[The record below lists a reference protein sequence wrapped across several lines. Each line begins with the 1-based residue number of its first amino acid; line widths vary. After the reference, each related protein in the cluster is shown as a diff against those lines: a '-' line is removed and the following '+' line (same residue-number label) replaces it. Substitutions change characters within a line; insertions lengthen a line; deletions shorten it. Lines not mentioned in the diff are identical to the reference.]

1 MMELDATGWSKQ
13 DHIVLAVSTGIDSMC
28 LLHLLLN
35 EYQHTYSKLTCIHV
49 NHGLRQASIEE
60 EAFFKTYC
68 EEHQIEYFI
77 KRLDL
82 SETVEAGNSIQ
93 NVSRQYRYDWF
104 DSIMKQLGA
113 NVLLTAHHQDDQIET
128 IFYRLFTGR
137 FTRSHLGI
145 AYTSQ
150 RSSYQLI
157 RPMLDISKAAIKSY
171 QNQYNIPFFEDV
183 SNHKNVY
190 VRNDIRNRIIPA
202 VMDNQQLDVAHLLKL
217 KSWHDQELATLRK
230 SAHHFIKEAVQVSEK
245 QDKIVI
251 PRGRF
256 NRLTDNMKV
265 HVLDQ
270 LFEKTTLS
278 KTISDKMYQT
288 WFNQISNQKSQFTID
303 ITDKWIIQIA
313 YDTLIMMA
321 NTEMND
327 VNSTQVIE
335 VPHTYR
341 FGDYEIEIQPDFP
354 LNQFPL
360 TIRQRQNGDRFL
372 LNGYAG
378 KHKKVSRLLIDK
390 KIDAIERNRL
400 PVVINAE
407 GKIIAVGQLFMNKDY
422 KHYINIRNIGDE

>member
-1 MMELDATGWSKQ
+1 MELNATGWSEQ

-35 EYQHTYSKLTCIHV
+35 EYQHTYSKLTCIHI

-68 EEHQIEYFI
+68 EEHGIEYYI

-93 NVSRQYRYDWF
+93 NISRQYRYEWF
-104 DSIMKQLGA
+104 DYIMKQLGA
-113 NVLLTAHHQDDQIET
+113 SVLLTAHHRDDQIET

-150 RSSYQLI
+150 RASYQLI
-157 RPMLDISKAAIKSY
+157 RPMLDISKATIKSY
-171 QNQYNIPFFEDV
+171 QNQYNFPFFEDV
-183 SNHKNVY
+183 SNHNNVY

-230 SAHHFIKEAVQVSEK
+230 SAHHFIKEVVRVSENL
-245 QDKIVI
+245 DKIVI
-251 PRGRF
+251 PRDQF
-256 NRLTDNMKV
+256 NRLTDNVKV
-265 HVLDQ
+265 HILDQ
-270 LFEKTTLS
+270 LFEKIALS
-278 KTISDKMYQT
+278 KAISDKMYQS
-288 WFNQISNQKSQFTID
+288 WFNQISSQKSQFIID

-313 YDTLIMMA
+313 YDTLIIMA
-321 NTEMND
+321 NTEMCD

-341 FGDYEIEIQPDFP
+341 FSDYEIEIQPDFP
-354 LNQFPL
+354 FNQFPL

-372 LNGYAG
+372 LNGYTG